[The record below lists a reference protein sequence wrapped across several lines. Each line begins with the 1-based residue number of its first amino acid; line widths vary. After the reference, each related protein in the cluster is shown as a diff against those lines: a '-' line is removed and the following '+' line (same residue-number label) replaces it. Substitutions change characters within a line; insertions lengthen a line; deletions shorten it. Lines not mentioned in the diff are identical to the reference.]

1 MHSKFYYFQ
10 RCQDLKL
17 IERCK
22 SISSR
27 SATIDEI
34 LIKHTKEHY
43 DVLKATSH
51 STDNEQL
58 EDLSSRYDAIYIHPV
73 SKHNIYRFLRSHHY
87 YSYDVSVYFRI
98 VAVGRWQYNR
108 AR

>member
-1 MHSKFYYFQ
+1 MYIYKLCQSAIETWIYNLFLIKSKLHHFQ

-22 SISSR
+22 PISSR

-34 LIKHTKEHY
+34 LIKHTQEHY
-43 DVLKATSH
+43 DVLKATRK

-58 EDLSSRYDAIYIHPV
+58 EDLSSHYDAVYIHPV
-73 SKHNIYRFLRSHHY
+73 SI
-87 YSYDVSVYFRI
+87 I
-98 VAVGRWQYNR
+98 
-108 AR
+108 